1 MEKPIRYGVVG
12 IGGMGANHAKKLQE
26 NKIEN
31 AILTAVADSN
41 VEYKNKF
48 DGGYIGLSFIV
59 KNILILLIAGGYFY
73 FYFFLNKADK
83 LIKEDKEISKKVTNE
98 NKEEMVD
105 SLEEFLED
113 DEIK

>member
-12 IGGMGANHAKKLQE
+12 IGGMGANHAKKLRE

-48 DGGYIGLSFIV
+48 DVFVMACRRHLNIINFIKRQTTGGAKGKV
-59 KNILILLIAGGYFY
+59 GGGGR
-73 FYFFLNKADK
+73 
-83 LIKEDKEISKKVTNE
+83 SP
-98 NKEEMVD
+98 
-105 SLEEFLED
+105 SW
-113 DEIK
+113 